1 MEAARARQRME
12 EAGLTV
18 PGDEGL
24 GTPGLYDMRAELARV
39 TDLERQG
46 KF

>member
-1 MEAARARQRME
+1 MEQARAQERME

-18 PGDEGL
+18 AGDETL

-39 TDLERQG
+39 TELEREG